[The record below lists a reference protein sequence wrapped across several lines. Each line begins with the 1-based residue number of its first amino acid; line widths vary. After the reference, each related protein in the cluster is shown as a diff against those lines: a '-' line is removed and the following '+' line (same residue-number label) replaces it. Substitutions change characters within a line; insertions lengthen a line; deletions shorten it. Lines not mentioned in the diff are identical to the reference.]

1 MPQRKKKAARVPK
14 TTASADRL
22 ARALAKLKKVELI
35 DVIVEIARADRG
47 IMRQL
52 EMQFSVEAPPKEL
65 VTETRQAIV
74 DATDFDERSINYNF
88 DYDYK
93 AYSTIKRD
101 FGRLIELGHLREV
114 MKLSLELMKQGSYQV
129 EMSDEGLMT
138 DDIEA
143 CLQVVIRALKKSNL
157 PDDDVIAWCAAMA
170 KRDRV
175 GFICNTELQALR
187 KQLESS

>member
-65 VTETRQAIV
+65 VAETRQAIV

-175 GFICNTELQALR
+175 GFICDTELQALR

>member
-65 VTETRQAIV
+65 VAETRQAIV

-93 AYSTIKRD
+93 AYSTVKRD

-175 GFICNTELQALR
+175 GFICDTELQALR